1 MFQRRDHGTANGWK
15 GEIEGIDLSLTFL
28 RSKRPQTHR
37 SVSLGMPT
45 IRYPMTRKNHCGR
58 RRPGGSTIRL
68 GTPGDLKSSLR
79 RLGDGD
85 WVGNEEPVSFTLYG
99 RGRRRYLNH

>member
-1 MFQRRDHGTANGWK
+1 MGQITFYATF
-15 GEIEGIDLSLTFL
+15 DLE
-28 RSKRPQTHR
+28 
-37 SVSLGMPT
+37 
-45 IRYPMTRKNHCGR
+45 
-58 RRPGGSTIRL
+58 
-68 GTPGDLKSSLR
+68 SSLR